1 MWELTANNIV
11 MVSAIGNDGP
21 LYGTLNNPADQMDV
35 IGVGG
40 INFDVSLVIYYLDP
54 ISSLACQMS
63 STLSKSRLL
72 SSRVV
77 YSCQKSQCC
86 GSGMIYS
93 GSGSSIEFSEFRI
106 QAILFNQIFNQKEE
120 STKYLPVL

>member
-40 INFDVSLVIYYLDP
+40 INFDVSLIIYFLDP
-54 ISSLACQMS
+54 ISSLACQLS

-72 SSRVV
+72 VPAKA
-77 YSCQKSQCC
+77 Q
-86 GSGMIYS
+86 
-93 GSGSSIEFSEFRI
+93 
-106 QAILFNQIFNQKEE
+106 
-120 STKYLPVL
+120 